1 MIIKKI
7 EKPAMA
13 IIDTFLH
20 LPIKNHV
27 ISCPYFNNKVAKARA
42 GLRVNLGKGSPED
55 IKQEIALIARKKHI
69 DLEQLSRD
77 DVKQFFVD
85 NNIGIDCSG
94 LAYYILDA
102 QTIAQTEKPLRKF
115 LSFPKTHNPLR
126 KLIRRFRPIENTNV
140 KVFAHNTNSQSI
152 ALKNVQPGD
161 IITMIGTGKNHDLDH
176 ILVIHQVEYTE
187 DMPKKIYYTH
197 SLKWLADGK
206 YNHGVK
212 QGTITITELQQ
223 DITKQLWEES
233 GKKDKENETLWRAKT
248 ANKTALCR
256 LRT

>member
-1 MIIKKI
+1 MITKYI
-7 EKPAMA
+7 EKPAMT

-20 LPIKNHV
+20 LPIKNNV
-27 ISCPYFNNKVAKARA
+27 ISCPYFNNKVTKARA

-55 IKQEIALIARKKHI
+55 IKQEITIIAQKKHI
-69 DLEQLSRD
+69 DLDQLSRD
-77 DVKQFFVD
+77 DIKRFFVD

-94 LAYYILDA
+94 LAYYILNA
-102 QTIAQTEKPLRKF
+102 QAISQTEKPLRRF

-140 KVFAHNTNSQSI
+140 KVFADNTNSQTI
-152 ALKNVQPGD
+152 ALKNVRPGD

-176 ILVIHQVEYTE
+176 ILVIHEVEYDE

-197 SLKWLADGK
+197 SLKWFADGK
-206 YNHGVK
+206 HNHGVK
-212 QGTITITELQQ
+212 QGSITITEPQQ

-248 ANKTALCR
+248 ANKIALRR
-256 LRT
+256 LRI

>member
-1 MIIKKI
+1 
-7 EKPAMA
+7 
-13 IIDTFLH
+13 
-20 LPIKNHV
+20 
-27 ISCPYFNNKVAKARA
+27 
-42 GLRVNLGKGSPED
+42 
-55 IKQEIALIARKKHI
+55 
-69 DLEQLSRD
+69 
-77 DVKQFFVD
+77 
-85 NNIGIDCSG
+85 
-94 LAYYILDA
+94 
-102 QTIAQTEKPLRKF
+102 
-115 LSFPKTHNPLR
+115 
-126 KLIRRFRPIENTNV
+126 
-140 KVFAHNTNSQSI
+140 
-152 ALKNVQPGD
+152 
-161 IITMIGTGKNHDLDH
+161 MIGTGKNHDLDH

-197 SLKWLADGK
+197 SLKWLADGQ